1 MDPFEEMKENLRQ
14 IIAIQAK
21 STKEIAELR
30 AEEEK
35 RQEKRN
41 AEFAESR
48 AEHAAWQAE
57 EAKRQEKRNAE
68 LAELRAE
75 HAAWQAEE
83 AKRQEKRNAEFAESR
98 AEHAAWQ
105 AEEAKRQEKRN
116 AELAE
121 LRAEHAAWQAEE
133 AKRQEKR
140 NAELV
145 ELRAQN
151 EKERIELRQSL
162 KSIGQKLGSIGM
174 NNGDF
179 AEELFYTS
187 LKENPVLGDQ
197 KYDIV
202 LHNVYDPN
210 GSAEYDILM
219 HNGEST
225 AIVEVKYKARI
236 PDIYDLL
243 GKKTTAFRK
252 GFTGLRH
259 HKLYLGLASTIIS
272 EELIGEAREAGIFL
286 LGQKGQSY
294 EVVNENV
301 RSF

>member
-21 STKEIAELR
+21 STKELAELR

-41 AEFAESR
+41 AEFAELRAEHERELAELRAEEEKRQEKRNAEFAELR
-48 AEHAAWQAE
+48 AEHAAWQAEEAKRQEKRNTELAELRAE

-83 AKRQEKRNAEFAESR
+83 DRKFA
-98 AEHAAWQ
+98 A
-105 AEEAKRQEKRN
+105 
-116 AELAE
+116 
-121 LRAEHAAWQAEE
+121 
-133 AKRQEKR
+133 
-140 NAELV
+140 
-145 ELRAQN
+145 LRAQN

-197 KYDIV
+197 KYDTV

-272 EELIGEAREAGIFL
+272 EELIGAAREAGIFL

-294 EVVNENV
+294 EVINENV